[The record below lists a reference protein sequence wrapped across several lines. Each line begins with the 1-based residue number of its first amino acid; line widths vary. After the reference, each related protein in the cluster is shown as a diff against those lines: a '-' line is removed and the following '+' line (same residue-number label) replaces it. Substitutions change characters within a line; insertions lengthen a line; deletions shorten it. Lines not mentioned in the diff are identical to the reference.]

1 MKHWKTEQEMGE
13 GFSFNESE
21 HKENE
26 YNSLIKIKEHEKNTM
41 RTFYLIRDVWSKEQL
56 IELKEF
62 VEEQILE
69 REEMNET
76 V

>member
-26 YNSLIKIKEHEKNTM
+26 YNSLIKIKQHEKNTM
-41 RTFYLIRDVWSKEQL
+41 RSF
-56 IELKEF
+56 
-62 VEEQILE
+62 
-69 REEMNET
+69 
-76 V
+76 